1 MPETKVKYAN
11 FPERELKVV
20 IGPNINA
27 TTAKAISRLSI
38 GAYEMSFIQQER
50 SVVSTEAA
58 RMAMN
63 HLAKELGLTVKAGEH
78 RDYVGMFT
86 AENADHRYTV
96 WITTPFELTQSAHV
110 VWVKYVALSGE
121 PKTGVAYKLAT
132 SFACEDVEAVLKT
145 VLKNA
150 EVLEP
155 GAPFTLKGNPPPRFA
170 KKQAAEKA
178 VEADAP
184 AADAAASDA
193 AATDATPA

>member
-1 MPETKVKYAN
+1 MPDIKVKYAN

-50 SVVSTEAA
+50 STVTTEAA

-63 HLAKELGLTVKAGEH
+63 HLAKELGLTVKPGEH

-86 AENADHRYTV
+86 AENADHRFTV
-96 WITTPFELTQSAHV
+96 WVTTPFELTQSAHV
-110 VWVKYVALSGE
+110 IWAKYIALTGE
-121 PKTGVAYKLAT
+121 PKTGVAFKLST
-132 SFACEDVEAVLKT
+132 SFACEDVEAVLK
-145 VLKNA
+145 VVQKNA

-170 KKQAAEKA
+170 KKKVEEKA
-178 VEADAP
+178 EEKAADADAP
-184 AADAAASDA
+184 AAEAAADA
-193 AATDATPA
+193 DKA